1 MDNENINISDYKYD
15 FESKIVMN
23 EQDYLDFNNVSYKRL
38 AIIFIIEFIITGFIT
53 TRILILKSFNYYFH
67 SETTSDIQLYMI
79 LSAVIIL
86 LMGVIYFKT
95 QRTIKNNYK
104 RALFTTSEKY
114 ITHTTYFGEK
124 IITVTKNTSREFDY
138 SSVTG
143 VYKTEKYFLLKLQFN
158 LFLIIGKDIKNNT
171 NNVDFI
177 SYIFSKSPNIK
188 KKVVINVTN
197 QKKVAF
203 VFMCLAIALF
213 LINLIIAVL

>member
-53 TRILILKSFNYYFH
+53 TRILILKSFNYYFR

-86 LMGVIYFKT
+86 LMGLIYFKT

-104 RALFTTSEKY
+104 RALFTSGEKY

-188 KKVVINVTN
+188 KKVVLMLPI
-197 QKKVAF
+197 KRR
-203 VFMCLAIALF
+203 LPLF
-213 LINLIIAVL
+213 LCALQSLCF

>member
-1 MDNENINISDYKYD
+1 MDNENINYSDYKYD

-53 TRILILKSFNYYFH
+53 TRILILKSFNYYFQ
-67 SETTSDIQLYMI
+67 SETTDDMQLYLI
-79 LSAVIIL
+79 LSAVIVL

-95 QRTIKNNYK
+95 QRNIKNSYK
-104 RALFTTSEKY
+104 RALFTTGEKY
-114 ITHTTYFGEK
+114 ITYFGEK
-124 IITVTKNTSREFDY
+124 IITVTKNISREFDY
-138 SSVTG
+138 SSITG
-143 VYKTEKYFLLKLQFN
+143 VYETEKYFLLKLQFN
-158 LFLIIGKDIKNNT
+158 LFLIIGKDIKSNI

-203 VFMCLAIALF
+203 VFMCLTIALF
-213 LINLIIAVL
+213 VINLIIAVL

>member
-104 RALFTTSEKY
+104 RALFTTGEKY
-114 ITHTTYFGEK
+114 IAHTTYFGEK

>member
-104 RALFTTSEKY
+104 RALFTTGEKY
-114 ITHTTYFGEK
+114 ITHITYFGEK

-158 LFLIIGKDIKNNT
+158 LFLIIGKDIKNNA

>member
-1 MDNENINISDYKYD
+1 M
-15 FESKIVMN
+15 
-23 EQDYLDFNNVSYKRL
+23 
-38 AIIFIIEFIITGFIT
+38 
-53 TRILILKSFNYYFH
+53 
-67 SETTSDIQLYMI
+67 
-79 LSAVIIL
+79 
-86 LMGVIYFKT
+86 
-95 QRTIKNNYK
+95 
-104 RALFTTSEKY
+104 
-114 ITHTTYFGEK
+114 
-124 IITVTKNTSREFDY
+124 
-138 SSVTG
+138 
-143 VYKTEKYFLLKLQFN
+143 QFN